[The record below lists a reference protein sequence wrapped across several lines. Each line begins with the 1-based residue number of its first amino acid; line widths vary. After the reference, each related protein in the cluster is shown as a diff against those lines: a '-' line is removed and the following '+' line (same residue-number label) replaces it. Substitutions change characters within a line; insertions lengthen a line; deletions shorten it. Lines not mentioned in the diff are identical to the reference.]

1 MTKEDMIFEEKGH
14 PTIKVYNDRI
24 SIKAIDYWAFREFK
38 FENIKSFEFYRPY
51 EKGFFGFFREMDP
64 ILSYFRKEDDFIF
77 RINLK
82 DGENWEYNTTYKFSK
97 GFEILLKDIQ
107 KRLATSRF
115 EEVEKENKINR

>member
-1 MTKEDMIFEEKGH
+1 MTKEDLIFEEKGY

-38 FENIKSFEFYRPY
+38 FQNIKSFEFYRPY
-51 EKGFFGFFREMDP
+51 EKGFFGFLREMDP

-97 GFEILLKDIQ
+97 GFEILLKDLQ
-107 KRLATSRF
+107 KRLATSGL
-115 EEVEKENKINR
+115 EEHF